1 MIARY
6 LDARARH
13 IYEHGEK
20 EAVALFPPFG
30 GQCDGFYS
38 MNHFNRIK
46 RELEKASGVK
56 FTIKCLRASS
66 ASIMTDLDLNLLNSV
81 SGQLRH
87 KDTRTTQ
94 RWYAKMNRSRAGKS
108 LEDAWMNRPGATPSN
123 DSIE

>member
-1 MIARY
+1 
-6 LDARARH
+6 
-13 IYEHGEK
+13 
-20 EAVALFPPFG
+20 
-30 GQCDGFYS
+30 
-38 MNHFNRIK
+38 MNHINRIK
-46 RELEKASGVK
+46 RELEGVSLVK

-66 ASIMTDLDLNLLNSV
+66 AIIMTDLDPNLENSV